1 MMMTTDPNYCTKC
14 KTYTYSFRAPHQCPP
29 RWLVFVGE
37 NACSS
42 RGEPDESVPST
53 NQEDWSDEYARDE
66 SEAAE
71 KRATQ
76 SNEDNEYY
84 MMDKTY
90 PVWVRSYPWKSEEK
104 PKRFNVSAEPSVD
117 YYIDEVT

>member
-1 MMMTTDPNYCTKC
+1 MTTDPSYCTKC
-14 KTYTYSFRAPHQCPP
+14 KTYTYSFRIPHKCPP
-29 RWLVFVGE
+29 RWLVFVGCR
-37 NACSS
+37 N
-42 RGEPDESVPST
+42 RGGPDGWAPASDAL
-53 NQEDWSDEYARDE
+53 DWSEVYASDE

-84 MMDKTY
+84 MMNKTY
-90 PVWVRSYPWKSEEK
+90 PVWVRSYPWKAEER